1 MFAVYGE
8 TVHEDHRGAVMSG
21 KAKSKDKAHRS
32 TQLRVFFSVDLVGG
46 TAYKSRGPADDFS
59 SAESWPN
66 RFEGFFQ
73 EFTRSFKERVIEA
86 RAEKRAAV
94 MPPPELWKINGDE
107 LLFTELV
114 YADPDQQHTALKSS
128 LRTFVDLVH
137 ETDEHYV
144 SEGLGVRA
152 CVWTAGFPLRNKR
165 LQIVQG
171 GIELLADDAGRSDPD
186 TGPGGSVPVTVN
198 DYIGRDMDLG
208 FRLAAKAP
216 PGRVICSLD
225 LAEFALALPAPKG
238 LSVWHVGWSALKG
251 ILDSQPYPLLWL
263 EGEQPAKV
271 RHPWDESTNEYSS
284 PEMRE
289 FLQKKEA
296 LTGDEF
302 ASLAERV
309 RALSAGQLIVPY
321 ASLTGMPQDHE
332 KEYGTQTTPDPVR
345 ELHAGEEV
353 DTTASDFAVSSG
365 HAETITLD
373 DLNQLLLWLQDN
385 PEKAGGLKEI
395 LSQIA
400 AHPNYREWGREQQFE
415 GDLFRLHHSLA
426 FASDEKRWLLE
437 SKLLVKNDALRVKLN
452 LCGDQVFMTDGLWID
467 PSIRAFPFSDESD
480 LVVRACEESGWM
492 GWATCVVDPATGCGH
507 NLLRYRG
514 GDVRRYGFDR
524 NTRALAY
531 AGINAALNGVPAA
544 SFANGDIRN
553 GIPPVFSQDVDE
565 RVLVVANM
573 PFALV
578 PNREQ
583 IARSAQGGRHGYE
596 LTVALI
602 DAIDALSGQLSQ
614 KSQLRCVILAYSV
627 GHKAT
632 DSWAVPNYASE
643 QFGKAGTKWSLW
655 PEERLWR
662 VNGKKEQ
669 VNPMP
674 LDLLKLKAD
683 CRFYVRGDVNPEVL
697 REEYEKLTG
706 DLEKEKLD
714 HLAYGVI
721 TADVPL
727 RRRLRRRS
735 LRSDGEGSAA
745 NRGDER
751 PGSARR

>member
-1 MFAVYGE
+1 
-8 TVHEDHRGAVMSG
+8 MS
-21 KAKSKDKAHRS
+21 KANSKSKAHRS

-59 SAESWPN
+59 SLQSWPN

-73 EFTRSFKERVIEA
+73 EFTRSFKEGVIAA
-86 RAEKRAAV
+86 RAESKAAV

-114 YADPDQQHTALKSS
+114 YTDSEQQRTALKTS
-128 LRTFVDLVH
+128 LRTFIELVH
-137 ETDEHYV
+137 TTDERYV

-171 GIELLADDAGRSDPD
+171 GIELLADDAGRLDPD
-186 TGPGGSVPVTVN
+186 TGPGRSVPVTVN

-225 LAEFALALPAPKG
+225 LAEFALTLPDPKALT
-238 LSVWHVGWSALKG
+238 VWHVGWSALKG

-263 EGEQPAKV
+263 EGTRPATA
-271 RHPWDESTNEYSS
+271 RHPWDESTNEYAS
-284 PEMRE
+284 PEMRT
-289 FLQKKEA
+289 FLQGEGP
-296 LTGDEF
+296 LTGEEF

-321 ASLTGMPQDHE
+321 ASLTGMPKDHE
-332 KEYGTQTTPDPVR
+332 KEYGTEVSPDPVR

-353 DTTASDFAVSSG
+353 ETAAADFAVSSG

-385 PEKAGGLKEI
+385 PEKAHGLREI
-395 LSQIA
+395 LREIA
-400 AHPNYREWGREQQFE
+400 THPTYREWGEEQQFE

-426 FASDEKRWLLE
+426 FASDDKRWLLE
-437 SKLLVKNDALRVKLN
+437 SKLLVKNDALRVKVN
-452 LCGDQVFMTDGLWID
+452 LCGDQVFLTDGLWVD

-480 LVVRACEESGWM
+480 LVVRACEERGWM
-492 GWATCVVDPATGCGH
+492 GWATCVIDPATGCGH

-514 GDVRRYGFDR
+514 DEARGVRRYGFDR

-531 AGINAALNGVPAA
+531 AGINAALNCVA
-544 SFANGDIRN
+544 STAFANRDIRN
-553 GIPPVFSQDVDE
+553 GIPPVFSLSQENPE

-578 PNREQ
+578 PNSEQ
-583 IARSAQGGRHGYE
+583 IARSAQGGRRGYE

-602 DAIDALSGQLSQ
+602 DAIKALPAELNQA
-614 KSQLRCVILAYSV
+614 SQLRCVILAYSV
-627 GHKAT
+627 GCEKAG
-632 DSWAVPNYASE
+632 SWVVPKHASE
-643 QFGKAGTKWSLW
+643 QFGGTNVKWELW
-655 PEERLWR
+655 PDEKLWR
-662 VNGKKEQ
+662 VNGRKEQ
-669 VNPMP
+669 ENPMP
-674 LDLLKLKAD
+674 LDRLKLKAD
-683 CRFYVRGDVNPEVL
+683 CRFYVRGDINPEVL
-697 REEYEKLTG
+697 RGEYEKLTNELAEEG
-706 DLEKEKLD
+706 HD

-721 TADVPL
+721 TAEIPL
-727 RRRLRRRS
+727 HKRLRRLPLSQKQKRV
-735 LRSDGEGSAA
+735 A
-745 NRGDER
+745 ER
-751 PGSARR
+751 ETPS